1 MSGSTMTHRERLE
14 AAFALQPV
22 DRPPALGGWIAD
34 AAKILALTGVS
45 EDEYWANPVPISI
58 EAYRRLGVDGLL
70 DVNVPSERG
79 GYTLVTEAHM
89 AERARYEGPEDIVAE
104 IERLPSPEEIVA
116 QFDEEAEFV
125 KGLAEMRRMQ
135 ELCGAELYWCPARW
149 EVIPNF
155 EWYRVYGY
163 ENYLLA
169 IALHEKHVLRLYRHS
184 AVLAGCR
191 ARVVARMVREG
202 LHPRA
207 MLCGQDICSNQG
219 PMVSPAFL
227 REHYFPLVQEA
238 IRPLREVGAK
248 IVWHCDGDVRPILDD
263 ILALGVGGLQGFQQE
278 CGVRLEDIVERRTLD
293 GEKLLIFGPIS
304 VVRTLLEE
312 TPNGVKQAVRDAV
325 RTCNGK
331 ASLVL
336 FTSNEILPDV
346 PLQNM
351 CALYEALREL

>member
-1 MSGSTMTHRERLE
+1 MSSRQRLD

-34 AAKILALTGVS
+34 PAKVMALTGAT
-45 EDEYWANPVPISI
+45 EDEYWANPVPISVD
-58 EAYRRLGVDGLL
+58 AYRTLGLDGLL

-79 GYTLVTEAHM
+79 GYTLVTEAHIE
-89 AERARYEGPEDIVAE
+89 ERRRYRGPETVVEE
-104 IERLPSPEEIVA
+104 IERLADPQEVIA
-116 QFDEEAEFV
+116 RFDEEDDY
-125 KGLAEMRRMQ
+125 KNLRAEMDRMQ
-135 ELCGAELYWCPARW
+135 RLCGPDMYWCPARW

-155 EWYRVYGY
+155 EWYRTYGY

-169 IALHEKHVLRLYRHS
+169 VGLYPEHIVRLFEHS
-184 AVLAGCR
+184 AALAGCK

-207 MLCGQDICSNQG
+207 MLCGQDICGNAG

-227 REHYFPLVQEA
+227 RERYFPLVKEA

-248 IVWHCDGDVRPILDD
+248 LVWHCDGDVRPILDD
-263 ILALGVGGLQGFQQE
+263 ILALGVGGLQGFQHE
-278 CGVRLEDIVERRTLD
+278 LGVRLEDIVERRTLD
-293 GEKLLIFGPIS
+293 GEKLLVFGPIS
-304 VVRTLLEE
+304 VSVTLNRE
-312 TPNGVKQAVRDAV
+312 TPEGIKSAVREAV
-325 RTCNGK
+325 RICEGK

-346 PLQNM
+346 PLENM
-351 CALYEALREL
+351 RSMYEALRELA